1 MGGLILIG
9 GSPPPPQR
17 RSCATVFVRVASQCR
32 SRSGRH
38 HSIPP
43 EVMAETV
50 AIWTAQMVTKFR
62 ELAAELREDAL

>member
-1 MGGLILIG
+1 M
-9 GSPPPPQR
+9 P
-17 RSCATVFVRVASQCR
+17 CR